1 MSLAADPAFGPA
13 PVIRRARVEPEWID
27 YNGHM
32 NVAYYLLAFD
42 QAYDD
47 FMDRIGLDAAY
58 RERTGGSVFA
68 VESHLTYGQ
77 ELLPDSPLAI
87 TLQLLALDPK
97 KLHVFMRMFHAEEG
111 YQAATGEFLSLH
123 VDLNTR
129 RTAPM
134 GPEPMARVEAM
145 WDSHKALERPP
156 EAGKGIALKR
166 PG

>member
-1 MSLAADPAFGPA
+1 MPFDERFDEDL
-13 PVIRRARVEPEWID
+13 VIRRAHVRPEWID

-42 QAYDD
+42 HAYDD
-47 FMDRIGLDAAY
+47 FMDAVGLGAAY
-58 RERTGGSVFA
+58 RARTGGTVFA

-77 ELLPDSPLAI
+77 ELLEGSPIAV
-87 TLQLLALDPK
+87 TMQLLALDPK

-129 RTAPM
+129 RTAPLAAEVM
-134 GPEPMARVEAM
+134 TKLEAM
-145 WDSHKALERPP
+145 WARHKDLPRPP
-156 EAGKGIALKR
+156 EAGRGIALKK